1 MSNKDFG
8 GFFSRFFGAKRSSF
22 AETVQRIDKF
32 FLKLE
37 KSKEQLDKARG
48 IDPNLPRGDKA
59 IVCPFC
65 QTRGTVRTKKKSQ
78 TSVGKGIGAALTFG
92 VSTIFTGLNKH
103 QSLIQATC
111 AQCKQTWDVGKK
123 TW

>member
-1 MSNKDFG
+1 MSDNSAWSLVKRAFG
-8 GFFSRFFGAKRSSF
+8 IKNRNIS
-22 AETVQRIDKF
+22 ETINRVNEFQK
-32 FLKLE
+32 KLDE
-37 KSKEQLDKARG
+37 NRG
-48 IDPNLPRGDKA
+48 VDPTLPRGDKA

-111 AQCKQTWDVGKK
+111 AQCKQTWDIGKK

>member
-1 MSNKDFG
+1 MSEKG
-8 GFFSRFFGAKRSSF
+8 IWSLIQKFFGLKKNNISRTIS
-22 AETVQRIDKF
+22 RINDF
-32 FLKLE
+32 QEKLDE
-37 KSKEQLDKARG
+37 ARG
-48 IDPNLPRGDKA
+48 VDPNLPRGDKA

-92 VSTIFTGLNKH
+92 ASTIFTGLNKH
-103 QSLIQATC
+103 SSLIQAKC
-111 AQCKQTWDVGKK
+111 SQCKQTWDIGKK

>member
-1 MSNKDFG
+1 MGEQGAWGLIKKLFG
-8 GFFSRFFGAKRSSF
+8 IKSRSISETLSQVNELQKR
-22 AETVQRIDKF
+22 
-32 FLKLE
+32 
-37 KSKEQLDKARG
+37 LDESRG
-48 IDPNLPRGDKA
+48 VDPNLPRGDKA